1 MGGYDGDG
9 GDDEGYGDDKQDNE
23 GGYGDDKQDEGGY
36 VGRAGRGG
44 YGEKRRTKKKKKHRK
59 KKCGRKNGRRER
71 SNRKRRTQACNPA
84 AGPYCGYDKCPPKER
99 KCRPRSCSVS
109 SCSSSSSSDSDSS
122 SCWSECSSSSARKQ
136 IFCESRTIGQL
147 YSERISC
154 LKLKEQKFKKKLR
167 VIKSQL
173 KVQYRQRYEFFQELR
188 GFTQCQVK
196 QMEEYDCTSS
206 DDSSSSDEDCEPQC
220 KPKCNPKRKPK
231 CNRKRRDACP
241 FDGPPK
247 PVGLYC

>member
-1 MGGYDGDG
+1 M
-9 GDDEGYGDDKQDNE
+9 
-23 GGYGDDKQDEGGY
+23 
-36 VGRAGRGG
+36 G
-44 YGEKRRTKKKKKHRK
+44 YGEKRRTKKKKKKHRK
-59 KKCGRKNGRRER
+59 NKRDRKNGRRE
-71 SNRKRRTQACNPA
+71 SSYRKRRSHNPKPRPD
-84 AGPYCGYDKCPPKER
+84 GGHGGYGQCLPKER

-122 SCWSECSSSSARKQ
+122 SCWSECSSSSTRKQ

-154 LKLKEQKFKKKLR
+154 LKVKEQKFKKKLR

-220 KPKCNPKRKPK
+220 KPKCN
-231 CNRKRRDACP
+231 RKRRDACP